1 MNELPGVVVRK
12 LVLRITLRLFLI
24 ITVLLLLTLVVPP
37 LLDLFLPFVLAFI
50 AASVLA
56 PLIKRLSKKMGTAW
70 NFWSILFI
78 LLLILSITGLLVYVG
93 YYLFSQISDLIGSWG
108 TIQESITAT
117 LNKLSEFLDSGFH
130 LTSSEV
136 EEYFLDLLQT
146 GLSWVTEKISTWAPT
161 LVSGVGSIASSV
173 ASFVVSLLFFIIG
186 AYFIT
191 ADYPNIRAKLSSSVP
206 NIIKPHMQHVKE
218 AMNSAMFGYLKAQLI
233 LSGIVGLIIFVA
245 LSIWGQSYSLL
256 ISIAAAII
264 DVIPF
269 FGNGIVLIPWAIVS
283 LLWGDYAKTIFLL
296 ILSFI
301 CFLFRKL
308 AEPKIVGNQ
317 TGLSP
322 LLSLISIYVG
332 MKIGGVIGM
341 ILCPIFCMIVIG
353 LYNMGFFDPTIK
365 DFKLLAKHIIAS
377 ATLKPPT
384 PPKE

>member
-24 ITVLLLLTLVVPP
+24 VTVLLLLTLVVPP
-37 LLDLFLPFVLAFI
+37 LLDLFLPFVLAFV
-50 AASVLA
+50 AALVLA
-56 PLIKRLSKKMGTAW
+56 PLVKRLSKKMGTAW

-78 LLLILSITGLLVYVG
+78 LILILSITGLLVYVG
-93 YYLFSQISDLIGSWG
+93 YYLFSQISDLLGSWG

-136 EEYFLDLLQT
+136 EEYFLDLLQK
-146 GLSWVTEKISTWAPT
+146 GLSWITEKISTWAPT
-161 LVSGVGSIASSV
+161 LVSSVSSIASSV

-186 AYFIT
+186 AYFMT
-191 ADYPNIRAKLSSSVP
+191 ADYPNIRQKISDSVP
-206 NIIKPHMQHVKE
+206 NVIKPHMQHVKE

-256 ISIAAAII
+256 IAIAAAII

-296 ILSFI
+296 ILSFA

-322 LLSLISIYVG
+322 LLSLVSIYVG

-341 ILCPIFCMIVIG
+341 ILCPILCMIVIG
-353 LYNMGFFDPTIK
+353 LYNMGFFDPTVK
-365 DFKLLAKHIIAS
+365 DFKLLGKHIIAS
-377 ATLKPPT
+377 ATLRPPSSQ
-384 PPKE
+384 E